1 MSEYRIKE
9 TGEILSQG
17 QVRRIHS
24 NTSLPKVWDAN
35 VCSALG
41 IDPVLASPKPDTT
54 GYTQAV
60 RNGATQD
67 ANGNWV
73 TAWRVVDM
81 FSDYT
86 DDEGVTHTKADQEA
100 AYQADLDA
108 KAKESVIAEINA
120 TFEEEIAAVKAGY
133 TEDEIKSWPQQITEA
148 QAYQADQTVSTPLL
162 DAIVS
167 QRGGTKDE
175 LVLRISTNATQYAQ
189 VFGEALGK
197 KQKAIADLG

>member
-9 TGEILSQG
+9 TGQILSQG
-17 QVRRIHS
+17 QVRKLHS
-24 NTSLPKVWDAN
+24 NTSLPRVWDAS

-41 IDPVLASPKPDTT
+41 IDHVLEAPKPEVT

-73 TAWRVVDM
+73 QAWSVVDM
-81 FSDYT
+81 FQDYT

-108 KAKESVIAEINA
+108 KAAASVRATRDTKLAETDWTALTDVSMTVEMA
-120 TFEEEIAAVKAGY
+120 TYRQALR
-133 TEDEIKSWPQQITEA
+133 DITA
-148 QAYQADQTVSTPLL
+148 QAGFPNTVEWPE
-162 DAIVS
+162 V
-167 QRGGTKDE
+167 
-175 LVLRISTNATQYAQ
+175 
-189 VFGEALGK
+189 
-197 KQKAIADLG
+197 